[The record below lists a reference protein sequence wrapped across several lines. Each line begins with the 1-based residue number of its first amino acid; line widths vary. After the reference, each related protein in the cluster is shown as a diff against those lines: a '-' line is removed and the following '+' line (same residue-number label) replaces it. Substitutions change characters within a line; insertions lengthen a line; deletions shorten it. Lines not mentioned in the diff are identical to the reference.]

1 MAASATSRAN
11 GRHKHHAEPNSNAG
25 HRTRP
30 WDDRLPLPSFPPAV
44 ARAIIFI
51 LAVVCFVVSYD
62 GDFVFD
68 DSEAIVGNK
77 DLLPDTPITDLLY
90 HDFWGNKLTNKSH
103 KSYRPL
109 TVLTY
114 RSVCGN
120 WDSFMFYVSF
130 HPPS

>member
-1 MAASATSRAN
+1 MTAPTANRGN
-11 GRHKHHAEPNSNAG
+11 GRHRNYTDPSAG
-25 HRTRP
+25 YRARA
-30 WDDRLPLPSFPPAV
+30 WDDCLPLPSFSPTI
-44 ARAIIFI
+44 ARVIIFV
-51 LAVVCFVVSYD
+51 LSVVCFVISYD

-77 DLLPDTPITDLLY
+77 DLLPETPVTDLLY

-114 RSVCGN
+114 RSV
-120 WDSFMFYVSF
+120 WVSSFSL
-130 HPPS
+130 SL